1 MMEEKKSLQT
11 VNGVEIPALLSVSP
25 SPHIKHSD
33 TTRTVML
40 DVILALLPAT
50 VWGAYVFG
58 LRVLWVIAVCVGTAV
73 LAEGL
78 TQWLLHRPV
87 TVLDC
92 SAALTGLLLALNLPA
107 TVPLWMGAVGSA
119 FAIIVV
125 KQIFG
130 GLGKNFVNPALAAR
144 VFLFAWPQEMSTYPA
159 PMSRLGLFDFSASAE
174 GVDVVTGATPL
185 AALKTG
191 ALPEASLLDLV
202 FGNIGGCIGEVSSI
216 LLVAGFVYLLL
227 RRVITWHIPVA
238 YIATVALLTFFFPQG
253 GNLALDFMLAQVF
266 SGGLLLGAIFMA
278 TDYTT
283 SPITPT
289 GRLIYGVGCG
299 LLTVFIR
306 YFGSYPEGVSFSIL
320 IMNSLVWYLDRCT
333 RPKRF
338 GGVNHGK

>member
-1 MMEEKKSLQT
+1 
-11 VNGVEIPALLSVSP
+11 
-25 SPHIKHSD
+25 
-33 TTRTVML
+33 
-40 DVILALLPAT
+40 
-50 VWGAYVFG
+50 
-58 LRVLWVIAVCVGTAV
+58 
-73 LAEGL
+73 
-78 TQWLLHRPV
+78 
-87 TVLDC
+87 
-92 SAALTGLLLALNLPA
+92 
-107 TVPLWMGAVGSA
+107 
-119 FAIIVV
+119 
-125 KQIFG
+125 
-130 GLGKNFVNPALAAR
+130 
-144 VFLFAWPQEMSTYPA
+144 FAWPQEMSTYPA